1 MFDTNNMP
9 ILCQFVPA
17 RFRGTAYGFM
27 NMIGVLSGAAC
38 TTVMGSLADK
48 GLLGLAFAIL
58 GVVIFVSLSLE
69 LFCLRPQSDE
79 KE

>member
-1 MFDTNNMP
+1 
-9 ILCQFVPA
+9 
-17 RFRGTAYGFM
+17 M

-38 TTVMGSLADK
+38 TTVMGRLADK
-48 GLLGLAFAIL
+48 GHLGLAFAIL